1 MYIKTIE
8 PTPSPNTMKLIL
20 SETLAAGKRNN
31 YTKENA
37 NEAPEFIEQLFTV
50 EGIKG
55 VYHVADFIALE
66 RNAKFDW
73 KVILPKVREIFGEAP
88 VNENEGQVLQNNE
101 QSFGEVRVQLQLF
114 KQIPMQ
120 VKVTDGEREVRVG
133 LPERFMAALQK
144 VQSDNDNVVLERK
157 WVEQD
162 VRYGELEEVANTVA
176 EEIEAA
182 YSEDRINQLLNG
194 ESSSKQVDKQNLYK
208 KVTLEMLDNPDW
220 KKRYEAL
227 DRMNPTEE
235 DLPILLKALED
246 EKASIRRQATVY
258 LGMLEDTAL
267 QYLYKALNDKSVTV
281 RRTAGD
287 CLSDIGNKEAIPAM
301 VEALK
306 DESKLVRWRAAMFL
320 YEVGDEQVLP
330 ALKEAK
336 NDSEFEVSMQ
346 INMAIERIE
355 KGEEAKGSVWKQM
368 TEAVL
373 KKDSKD

>member
-37 NEAPEFIEQLFTV
+37 NEAPEFIQQLFKV

-101 QSFGEVRVQLQLF
+101 QSFGEVRVQLQMF

-182 YSEDRINQLLNG
+182 YSEERINQLLNG

-208 KVTLEMLDNPDW
+208 KVTLEMLENPDW

-258 LGMLEDTAL
+258 LGMLEDAGI
-267 QYLYKALNDKSVTV
+267 QYLYKALKDKSVTV

-373 KKDSKD
+373 KKDSND

>member
-20 SETLAAGKRNN
+20 SETLTEGKRNN

-37 NEAPEFIEQLFTV
+37 VDAPDFVQKMFTI

-73 KVILPKVREIFGEAP
+73 KEILPKVREVFGETSGPTNSAQAMK
-88 VNENEGQVLQNNE
+88 ESE
-101 QSFGEVRVQLQLF
+101 QSFGEVRVQLQMF

-133 LPERFMAALQK
+133 LPERFLSALQK
-144 VQSDNDNVVLERK
+144 VQSEQDNVVLERK
-157 WVEQD
+157 WIEQD

-182 YSEDRINQLLNG
+182 FSEDRINQLLNA
-194 ESSSKQVDKQNLYK
+194 ENSPNQINKQNLYK
-208 KVTLEMLDNPDW
+208 QVTIEMLDNPDW

-227 DRMNPTEE
+227 DRMDPTEE
-235 DLPILLKALED
+235 DLPVLVKALED

-258 LGMLEDTAL
+258 LGMLEEKGL
-267 QYLYKALNDKSVTV
+267 PYLYQALIDKSVTV

-287 CLSDIGNKEAIPAM
+287 CLSDIGNEAAIPVM
-301 VEALK
+301 MEALK

-320 YEVGDEQVLP
+320 YEVGDEQALP
-330 ALKEAK
+330 ALHEAK
-336 NDSEFEVSMQ
+336 DDNEFEVSMQ
-346 INMAIERIE
+346 VNMAIERIE

-368 TEAVL
+368 TDAVS
-373 KKDSKD
+373 KKEQ